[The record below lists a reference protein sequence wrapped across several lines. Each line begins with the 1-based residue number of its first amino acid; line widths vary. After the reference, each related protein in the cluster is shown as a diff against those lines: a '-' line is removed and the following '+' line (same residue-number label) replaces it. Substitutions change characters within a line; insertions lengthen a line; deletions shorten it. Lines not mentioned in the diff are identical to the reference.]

1 MDTLHIRRKDTTK
14 GPPLRILSLDGG
26 GVRGYSM
33 LILLQ
38 ELMHRTYVECE
49 GKAPSRHQIPKPC
62 DHFDLIAGTG
72 TGGLIAL
79 MLGRLRLDLETCKD
93 VYVRMTKR
101 VFETDKT
108 IAGIPYRS
116 TLFKASKLEEAIRR
130 CVWEHTVSSAE
141 GNDGSP
147 MPPKPI
153 YLHGPVPRPQSAHT
167 VQRRTSRSSVG
178 RSSASPARSPVS
190 SRGPTGTSQGP
201 SWGNADAML
210 YDKREHRTKTA
221 VAAVYKGTPL
231 NGTPTLLR
239 SYDSRKEPPPEFNCT
254 IWQAGRATAATGLA
268 FKPILVGQHV
278 FIDEGAG
285 KYNPA
290 PLVLDEATVNE
301 WPGREVGLF
310 VSVGTGKRPPGTNHI
325 QHEWWED
332 VFADS
337 LGNFAEARRR
347 LIAKIEGC
355 EKTHQ
360 YMLKEHLRKR
370 NVPLENYVRLNVEV
384 GVGEFG
390 MNEWNRL
397 AEISTSTRNYLSRSD
412 VQKMNQESAAKLA
425 KMHFIRRRMA
435 RDGLA
440 EESWGADSN
449 SFDEGLEDR
458 DVFQRQYHRPVPP
471 IPMPMSS
478 PQTSPRRPSQP
489 STIEFPDAV
498 ELPGEDFIPFSSM
511 HHNNNNNNNSNPP
524 PPLPPPRYPE
534 IHNTTSSPQ
543 EKYTIL
549 TSDQYPH
556 HLNFSHNAPA
566 PVPIP
571 IPSTPTHNQS
581 SPFTSQTR
589 LNNDQH
595 NPSSRP
601 QSSYN
606 NNSNNITSPPRLSS
620 EMFIN
625 PLPQAVSTTRPH
637 SSHKNQNQVLLSN
650 SPPLSP
656 PPSHPPPP
664 PPLPPK
670 TPIPYPEDGYGHASS
685 VHASAPGS
693 GPGTAGSGSGSGSG
707 SGYRHGQG
715 HGYAPAVMPIPPR
728 APNRPNSNYYGS
740 LPSGFGNG
748 NLNGNLNLNS
758 NGNGNRIEKL
768 PYPSDGPPPLV
779 NKGRKRRIV
788 VGGKL
793 KKEKEGRLL
802 MI

>member
-1 MDTLHIRRKDTTK
+1 MDILHIRRKDTTK

-49 GKAPSRHQIPKPC
+49 GKAPARNQIPKPC

-93 VYVRMTKR
+93 VYVRMTRR

-116 TLFKASKLEEAIRR
+116 TLFKASKLEEAIRQ
-130 CVWEHTVSSAE
+130 CVWEHTVSMEE

-147 MPPKPI
+147 RPQKPI
-153 YLHGPVPRPQSAHT
+153 SVHGPVLRPHSAHT
-167 VQRRTSRSSVG
+167 LHSRTSRSSVSTTG
-178 RSSASPARSPVS
+178 ASPVRSPAS
-190 SRGPTGTSQGP
+190 LRGSHIQG
-201 SWGNADAML
+201 WGNADAIL
-210 YDKREHRTKTA
+210 YDKRENRTKTA
-221 VAAVYKGTPL
+221 VAAVYKGTPMDG
-231 NGTPTLLR
+231 NPTLLR
-239 SYDSRKEPPPEFNCT
+239 SYDSRKEPAPEFNCT
-254 IWQAGRATAATGLA
+254 IWQAGRATSATGLA

-290 PLVLDEATVNE
+290 PMILDEAAVNE

-310 VSVGTGKRPPGTNHI
+310 VSVGTGKRPSGTNHI

-355 EKTHQ
+355 EKIHQ

-397 AEISTSTRNYLSRSD
+397 AEISTSTRTYLSRND
-412 VQKMNQESAAKLA
+412 VQKMNQEAAVKLA
-425 KMHFIRRRMA
+425 KIHFIHRRLVVGDGG
-435 RDGLA
+435 RD
-440 EESWGADSN
+440 WGADSN
-449 SFDEGLEDR
+449 SFEEGLEDG

-471 IPMPMSS
+471 IPVSMPS
-478 PQTSPRRPSQP
+478 PHPNPRPPPP

-498 ELPGEDFIPFSSM
+498 ELPGEDFIPFSFV
-511 HHNNNNNNNSNPP
+511 NNNTNNSNPP
-524 PPLPPPRYPE
+524 PLP
-534 IHNTTSSPQ
+534 TSSYPQIHRTSSQ
-543 EKYTIL
+543 EKYTVV
-549 TSDQYPH
+549 TSDEHIPH
-556 HLNFSHNAPA
+556 PLNFSRKT
-566 PVPIP
+566 PIP
-571 IPSTPTHNQS
+571 MPTPSSPTTNQP

-589 LNNDQH
+589 LNSSDH
-595 NPSSRP
+595 RNPSSRP

-606 NNSNNITSPPRLSS
+606 NPSASSPRVSAEL
-620 EMFIN
+620 FIN
-625 PLPQAVSTTRPH
+625 PPPLAVTTTRPP
-637 SSHKNQNQVLLSN
+637 SSHQNQTQTHHSVRLSHT
-650 SPPLSP
+650 PPLSP
-656 PPSHPPPP
+656 PPSHPP

-670 TPIPYPEDGYGHASS
+670 TPIPYPEDGYGHGSP
-685 VHASAPGS
+685 SAPGP
-693 GPGTAGSGSGSGSG
+693 GPGPGPPRPG
-707 SGYRHGQG
+707 SGYGHGHGHGQ
-715 HGYAPAVMPIPPR
+715 GYAPAVMPIPPR
-728 APNRPNSNYYGS
+728 APNRPNSNSYGGLQS
-740 LPSGFGNG
+740 GNG
-748 NLNGNLNLNS
+748 IGIGIG
-758 NGNGNRIEKL
+758 NGNGNGNGVAKL

-779 NKGRKRRIV
+779 NKGRKPTYSRR
-788 VGGKL
+788 
-793 KKEKEGRLL
+793 
-802 MI
+802 